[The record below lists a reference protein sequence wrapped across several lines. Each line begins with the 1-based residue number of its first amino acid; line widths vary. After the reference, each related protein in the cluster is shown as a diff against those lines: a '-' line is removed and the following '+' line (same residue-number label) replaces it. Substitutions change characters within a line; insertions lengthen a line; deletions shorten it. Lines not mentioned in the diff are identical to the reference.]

1 MLRLFRRK
9 ANQQYLSG
17 AAKYLSEKYEPT
29 VQYCIVPGDVPPVPK
44 RPVNKHVE
52 QENKDTLPVEKP
64 SIKYSLPVDEQEIK
78 YSLKDSYN
86 SEKIDQEMEKHL
98 DSDKDEDVVRTLN
111 QYMNSTFV
119 EHLYEY
125 IRQKNLK
132 DPDVYKAAQLDRRL
146 FSKIMS
152 DTQYKPAKDTAVAL
166 AFALKLSLE
175 EAEQLL
181 KSAGY
186 VFSHSIKRDVIIEY
200 FFRSKIYDL
209 SDINAVLYRMG
220 QKEIG
225 R

>member
-17 AAKYLSEKYEPT
+17 AAKYLKEKYEPT
-29 VQYCIVPGDVPPVPK
+29 VQYCIVPWDVPSAPK
-44 RPVNKHVE
+44 KPENKPAE
-52 QENKDTLPVEKP
+52 QEKTDSLPIDKP
-64 SIKYSLPVDEQEIK
+64 QIKYSLRVDEPGIK
-78 YSLKDSYN
+78 HSRKQSYN
-86 SEKIDQEMEKHL
+86 SEKIDQAMGEHL
-98 DSDKDEDVVRTLN
+98 DSDKDDDLTRTLN

-181 KSAGY
+181 QSAGY